1 MGRSAVHTRAA
12 LLDAAVGLFADG
24 GARAVTMS
32 AVARAAGAPSGS
44 VYHRFPDRG
53 SLLAALWQQTEADFR
68 EAYRVALGDPTPRR
82 AVEAAA
88 WIVQWCR
95 CEPDR
100 AAVLNAGPHTF
111 DPDSWPEEARWV
123 HHAALRGMEAELR
136 KVTAEVARA
145 AGVRRDEAAFAMFG
159 LPLAVVGQYLRVPEP
174 VPASAVGLVRRLAT
188 RLLG

>member
-95 CEPDR
+95 REPDR
-100 AAVLNAGPHTF
+100 AAVLNAGPHAF
-111 DPDSWPEEARWV
+111 GPHSWPEEARRV
-123 HHAALRGMEAELR
+123 HHAALREMEAELG
-136 KVTAEVARA
+136 KVTAQVARA

-188 RLLG
+188 RLLD